1 MLTKFCNYNKLVDY
15 YEKNKN
21 KNWREWLSFDKIFN
35 KPGKQ
40 GIVGLLKSKE
50 DKDIKYVFKMS
61 QYMNHLVYHE
71 LVIMKGL
78 SEISSYCPHFCKG
91 VGYVTCDIDP
101 NYKKS
106 SNPFEIKNKYPI
118 KKDILLCEFIDKSC
132 KFYNYIRNKDVDENI
147 LYSIIKQVL
156 MAITIAQKEKQF
168 THYDL
173 HSFNVMIKKCKNKD
187 VVFLYKLDDENQF
200 CVPTLGYYPV
210 IIDYGFSYISDMN
223 DSPLWTSL
231 AHTDAGFMSDRFDW
245 VSDPKL
251 FLVTVSDEIKNKRGT
266 KKSKILRRVV
276 KNIFNPLSIDWEC
289 GWDTIDEKGAADYV
303 TDLLRTYNTGSKLF
317 DDYDYYCIDLIQTLI
332 ILPLEEQDYSKIG
345 ESYKIF
351 INEWIKIENE
361 ISNPFYNLYLLKEL
375 VDTARVVRADYM
387 RSESRNDAINHFRQ
401 KIYKAINSITKFCVL
416 KDMNFDILLCSVLVL
431 SKNIEGLL
439 YNVIKS
445 QMADKEKE
453 YKKLPLQSVEQI
465 YAAISSNIS
474 DEYVYS
480 ENTNIVI
487 LDRNNKSCNIFKIP
501 ENEVEN
507 INSIHNM
514 AKGTYIY
521 DLFKQ
526 TLNS

>member
-1 MLTKFCNYNKLVDY
+1 M
-15 YEKNKN
+15 
-21 KNWREWLSFDKIFN
+21 
-35 KPGKQ
+35 
-40 GIVGLLKSKE
+40 
-50 DKDIKYVFKMS
+50 
-61 QYMNHLVYHE
+61 
-71 LVIMKGL
+71 
-78 SEISSYCPHFCKG
+78 
-91 VGYVTCDIDP
+91 
-101 NYKKS
+101 
-106 SNPFEIKNKYPI
+106 
-118 KKDILLCEFIDKSC
+118 
-132 KFYNYIRNKDVDENI
+132 
-147 LYSIIKQVL
+147 
-156 MAITIAQKEKQF
+156 
-168 THYDL
+168 
-173 HSFNVMIKKCKNKD
+173 
-187 VVFLYKLDDENQF
+187 
-200 CVPTLGYYPV
+200 
-210 IIDYGFSYISDMN
+210 
-223 DSPLWTSL
+223 
-231 AHTDAGFMSDRFDW
+231 
-245 VSDPKL
+245 
-251 FLVTVSDEIKNKRGT
+251 
-266 KKSKILRRVV
+266 
-276 KNIFNPLSIDWEC
+276 
-289 GWDTIDEKGAADYV
+289 
-303 TDLLRTYNTGSKLF
+303 
-317 DDYDYYCIDLIQTLI
+317 IQTLI

-387 RSESRNDAINHFRQ
+387 RSESRIDAINHFRQ

-526 TLNS
+526 TLNT